1 MDTDTLEF
9 YETNAEAYAAESL
22 THDVLDIRGRFIARL
37 PKGARILDLG
47 CGSGRDSFAF
57 SRLGFETVPVD
68 GSENMCREAE
78 RYTGLPVRHV
88 RFSELDYREEF
99 DGVWACASLLH
110 VPSAELPHVLNMV
123 RQALRIGGIFF
134 CCFKEGTFE
143 GERDGRYYTDMTSVR
158 LKETL
163 ENCGFS
169 VIDQW
174 ENTAFETGTRWVNA
188 VSRRL

>member
-88 RFSELDYREEF
+88 RFSELDYQEEF

-134 CCFKEGTFE
+134 
-143 GERDGRYYTDMTSVR
+143 
-158 LKETL
+158 
-163 ENCGFS
+163 
-169 VIDQW
+169 
-174 ENTAFETGTRWVNA
+174 
-188 VSRRL
+188 